1 MGKDIAKSEW
11 KVLEFIWEN
20 PGSTIGAVRKA
31 MEYTGWSYST
41 IKTLVNRLV
50 KKDVVRAEDSPEGK
64 RFTAAVSAEECRM
77 QETQSFLDRIYNG
90 SVKMMVTN
98 LVKDS
103 NLSDDDAKELLNLI
117 DKMED

>member
-1 MGKDIAKSEW
+1 MNRDIAKSEW

-20 PGSTIGAVRKA
+20 PGSTIGAIRKA
-31 MEYTGWSYST
+31 MEYTDWSYST

-50 KKDVVRAEDSPEGK
+50 QKEVIQAEDSPEGK
-64 RFTAAVSAEECRM
+64 RFTACVDEEECRM
-77 QETQSFLDRIYNG
+77 QETRGFLDRIYNG

-98 LVKDS
+98 LVKES
-103 NLSDDDAKELLNLI
+103 NLSEQDAKELLSLI

>member
-1 MGKDIAKSEW
+1 MNKDIAKSEW

-20 PGSTIGAVRKA
+20 PGSTIGTIRKA
-31 MEYTGWSYST
+31 MEYTDWSYST

-50 KKDVVRAEDSPEGK
+50 KKEVIKAEDSPEGK
-64 RFTAAVSAEECRM
+64 RFTACIDEEECRM

-103 NLSDDDAKELLNLI
+103 NLSENDAKELLNLI

>member
-1 MGKDIAKSEW
+1 MNKDIAKSEW
-11 KVLEFIWEN
+11 RILEFIWEN
-20 PGSTIGAVRKA
+20 PGSTIGAIRKA
-31 MEYTGWSYST
+31 METTGWSYST

-50 KKDVVRAEDSPEGK
+50 KKEVVKSEDSPEGK
-64 RFTAAVSAEECRM
+64 RFTACVDEEECRM
-77 QETQSFLDRIYNG
+77 QETHSFLDRIYNG